1 MCYVWCN
8 KLKIFKVKKNKISK
22 NWVNK
27 QRRDAYV
34 KQSKVDGYRARSA
47 YKLIEIDEKFKI
59 FKGGISV
66 IDIGAAPG
74 SWSQYAV
81 KAAKSGRLISID
93 LKKMEPIG
101 KTIQIHGDFTDPN
114 IQAEIKKH
122 VSLKVEVVMSDMAV
136 NTTGIKNID
145 SIQTGEL
152 CIEAMLFA
160 KNLLKGN
167 GFFVSKIFLGGT
179 FNEIVAQGKKYFKE
193 VKVFKPKSSR
203 KDSKE
208 SFIICRKL
216 R

>member
-1 MCYVWCN
+1 
-8 KLKIFKVKKNKISK
+8 LKKNKISK

-27 QRRDAYV
+27 QRRDTYV
-34 KQSKVDGYRARSA
+34 RQSKVDGYRARSA

-59 FKGGISV
+59 FKGGMNV

-74 SWSQYAV
+74 SWSQYASKV
-81 KAAKSGRLISID
+81 VKSGKIISID
-93 LKKMEPIG
+93 LKEMD
-101 KTIQIHGDFTDPN
+101 QIRNTFQIIGDFTKEEV
-114 IQAEIKKH
+114 QEKIKNHLNKK
-122 VSLKVEVVMSDMAV
+122 SDVVMSDMAI

-152 CIEAMLFA
+152 CKEAMIFSKEILSE
-160 KNLLKGN
+160 K
-167 GFFVSKIFLGGT
+167 GFFISKIFMGST
-179 FNEIVAQGKKYFKE
+179 FNEIVALGKKIFKE

-208 SFIICRKL
+208 SFIICRIL

>member
-1 MCYVWCN
+1 M
-8 KLKIFKVKKNKISK
+8 KKNKISK

-27 QRRDAYV
+27 QRRDTYV
-34 KQSKVDGYRARSA
+34 RQSKVDGYRARSA

-59 FKGGISV
+59 FKGDMYV

-74 SWSQYAV
+74 SWTQYAS
-81 KAAKSGRLISID
+81 KIIKSGKIISID
-93 LKKMEPIG
+93 LKELENIKN
-101 KTIQIHGDFTDPN
+101 TIQLKGDFTSKE
-114 IQAEIKKH
+114 IQEKIIDYLDKKP
-122 VSLKVEVVMSDMAV
+122 KVIMSDMAV

-152 CIEAMLFA
+152 CKEAMIFS
-160 KNLLKGN
+160 KKVMSNDGV
-167 GFFVSKIFLGGT
+167 FISKIFMGSS
-179 FNEIVAQGKKYFKE
+179 FNEIVALGKKIFKE

-208 SFIICRKL
+208 SFIICKNL

>member
-1 MCYVWCN
+1 
-8 KLKIFKVKKNKISK
+8 LKKNKISK

-27 QRRDAYV
+27 QRRDTYV
-34 KQSKVDGYRARSA
+34 RQSKVDGYRARSA

-59 FKGGISV
+59 FKGGLTV

-74 SWSQYAV
+74 SWSQYASKV
-81 KAAKSGRLISID
+81 VRNGKIISID
-93 LKKMEPIG
+93 LKEMEPIDN
-101 KTIQIHGDFTDPN
+101 TVQIKGDFTEKET
-114 IQAEIKKH
+114 QQKIKEFLTSK
-122 VSLKVEVVMSDMAV
+122 SDVVMSDMAV

-152 CIEAMLFA
+152 CKEAMIFS
-160 KNLLKGN
+160 KDIISNG
-167 GFFVSKIFLGGT
+167 GFFISKIFMGGS
-179 FNEIVAQGKKYFKE
+179 FNEIVQLGKKIFRE

-208 SFIICRKL
+208 SFIICKNL